1 MGIMAKLTETGK
13 LAITGMVI
21 ALLSG
26 CANDLIID
34 LGKGDGVRLV
44 GQANNFDCKD
54 PAYAK
59 VNKVETFHMAFYDGG
74 TKTLCRDADAAPKP
88 TTMKAPP
95 APMAPSAGSIQ
106 TRALPAESGSRQAIG
121 SDGN

>member
-1 MGIMAKLTETGK
+1 MGKLIETSK
-13 LAITGMVI
+13 LAIISVAIT
-21 ALLSG
+21 LLSG

-44 GQANNFDCKD
+44 GQGDNFDCND

-59 VNKVETFHMAFYDGG
+59 MKKVTTFHMVFHDG
-74 TKTLCRDADAAPKP
+74 TRTLCRDADAAPRL
-88 TTMKAPP
+88 MKAPP
-95 APMAPSAGSIQ
+95 APMPPSAGSI
-106 TRALPAESGSRQAIG
+106 R